1 MTDIV
6 LTLTPNNPN
15 NTEITLSDSPG
26 VVYKVTTERNG
37 VAATTRVYDKDSRE
51 VASLDWRASSPDGVT
66 FGEQDLSAVSVTQW
80 MKKSLVPFKRKNML
94 DASDTDTDISRSPT
108 AKGESTAG
116 KAWIPQSVKKLF
128 AEDDGFKT
136 PICRYE
142 DDRLTNGFGRPQN
155 LSEAQVVLTP
165 RAQEIQNLAIVSF
178 LFLERH
184 KRKEAGRYGVNRSY
198 VAEVMAVT
206 AASDGQIIG

>member
-80 MKKSLVPFKRKNML
+80 MKKSLVPFKRCV
-94 DASDTDTDISRSPT
+94 SR
-108 AKGESTAG
+108 
-116 KAWIPQSVKKLF
+116 V
-128 AEDDGFKT
+128 
-136 PICRYE
+136 
-142 DDRLTNGFGRPQN
+142 
-155 LSEAQVVLTP
+155 SEARICLM
-165 RAQEIQNLAIVSF
+165 LAIPTQIF
-178 LFLERH
+178 LVLRQPREKVPLER
-184 KRKEAGRYGVNRSY
+184 RGSRRVSQRN
-198 VAEVMAVT
+198 
-206 AASDGQIIG
+206 I